1 MPKKEHRPH
10 NAKHM
15 DKENTPALAGLN
27 TGCPEEEAVASAD
40 EDGRV
45 GAQSQA
51 RSSTPEATA
60 KQRTH
65 PWVYV

>member
-1 MPKKEHRPH
+1 MPKKGKHSSARR
-10 NAKHM
+10 AKYR
-15 DKENTPALAGLN
+15 L
-27 TGCPEEEAVASAD
+27 PEEEAVASAD
-40 EDGRV
+40 EDGSV

-65 PWVYV
+65 PWAC